1 MKMSVFF
8 AVTFLFLGVAASALC
23 ADSSTPVA
31 TGEAYFDIVTG
42 HKYIRNDDGSYAEYN
57 KKGALF
63 RSNIP
68 NTQPHLAR
76 SDYIVEI
83 MPDSYIVYERFTHNR
98 PVQKF
103 LPTSSEH
110 PKGWMSKKLLVS
122 ATESPRTLDV
132 GLGYTKEIPLKS
144 FSPIVTGKAYFD
156 LSTGHRYI
164 RNDDGSYA
172 EYTKKGELFR
182 SSVSSSQP
190 HLARNKY
197 VVEIMQ
203 DAYIVY
209 EKTINNKAEQRILPA
224 SSKHLEGWKSKRL
237 LMSAKKSHR
246 PMDVG
251 LGHTKE

>member
-1 MKMSVFF
+1 MKMSVIF
-8 AVTFLFLGVAASALC
+8 AVIFIFLGVAASASG
-23 ADSSTPVA
+23 ADSSISVA

-63 RSNIP
+63 RSNVP

-83 MPDSYIVYERFTHNR
+83 IPDSYFVYEKFTNNKA
-98 PVQKF
+98 VQKF

-122 ATESPRTLDV
+122 ATESPRTVDV
-132 GLGYTKEIPLKS
+132 GLGYTKEIRLES
-144 FSPIVTGKAYFD
+144 FSPIATGKAYFD
-156 LSTGHRYI
+156 LSTGHKYI
-164 RNDDGSYA
+164 RNDDGRYT
-172 EYTKKGELFR
+172 EYTPKGELFR
-182 SSVSSSQP
+182 PNVPNSQP

-203 DAYIVY
+203 DTYIVY
-209 EKTINNKAEQRILPA
+209 EKTINNKVEQKILPA
-224 SSKHLEGWKSKRL
+224 SDRHLEGWRSKRL

-246 PMDVG
+246 PRDVG
-251 LGHTKE
+251 LGHMK